1 MSCSSFHLLNIPI
14 QHRKNDMSKINS
26 TRLDAVSVASNI
38 QNISIALHG
47 LSKLYDSNDLIE
59 CLIDELS
66 HESEKLDMIIQDGFI
81 KGLPLMP
88 STSTHPS

>member
-1 MSCSSFHLLNIPI
+1 
-14 QHRKNDMSKINS
+14 MSKINS

-47 LSKLYDSNDLIE
+47 LSKLYGSNHLID
-59 CLIDELS
+59 CLVDELS